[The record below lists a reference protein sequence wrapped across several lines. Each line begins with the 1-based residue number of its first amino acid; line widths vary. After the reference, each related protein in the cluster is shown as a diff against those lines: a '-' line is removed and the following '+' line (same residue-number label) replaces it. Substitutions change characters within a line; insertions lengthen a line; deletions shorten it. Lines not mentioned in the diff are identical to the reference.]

1 MGTIVCQE
9 CNATIDHFEDEKVT
23 VLYSSKC
30 NCSKHEHNQRKIKIF
45 QMNKLTACLISMLFF
60 VIRRGCLNLRQPLL
74 II

>member
-45 QMNKLTACLISMLFF
+45 
-60 VIRRGCLNLRQPLL
+60 
-74 II
+74 